1 MSGLRHNTGKLK
13 WSLVDYP
20 SLEPLVKVLEFG
32 TEKYSAENSKRGLQT
47 REIIESLLRHT
58 YALLENE
65 DNDPESGLPHVGH
78 ILANAMFLSYMINNK
93 PEYDNRSSD
102 SRTTA

>member
-1 MSGLRHNTGKLK
+1 MPGLRHNTGKLK
-13 WSLVDYP
+13 WSLVDYK

-32 TEKYSAENSKRGLQT
+32 MEKYSADNWKRGLMT
-47 REIIESLLRHT
+47 REVIESLLRHT

-65 DNDPESGLPHVGH
+65 DNDSESGLPHVGH

-93 PEYDNRSSD
+93 PEYDNRSND